1 MKENFKK
8 EADLYILLAI
18 MSLILFV
25 GCSALLDTG
34 KAAKNAAIVDQAI
47 SSGKAQQSLE
57 LVALSDFEKMTIVHA
72 LNQYAEF
79 KEKYKNVATLK
90 AGSFEFAEFK
100 SDYALLKNEYQNV
113 KNIVENHWDEY
124 TDTTKILLKND
135 DRKAVALDASIQK
148 LFDLSD
154 QHKAILDAVEFAF
167 VAGGIAKK
175 AF

>member
-1 MKENFKK
+1 M
-8 EADLYILLAI
+8 LMII
-18 MSLILFV
+18 MLFV
-25 GCSALLDTG
+25 GCSALLDTS
-34 KAAKNAAIVDQAI
+34 KAASNAAIVDKAI
-47 SSGKAQQSLE
+47 SSGKVQASLE
-57 LVALSDFEKMTIVHA
+57 LVALNDFEKMTIVHA

-124 TDTTKILLKND
+124 TDTTKIVLKND